1 MKSFSESYKA
11 AGVDITAGYAAVEL
25 MKQHVARTMTP
36 GAIGGLGGFGGL
48 FELDMT
54 GLTHPVLVSG
64 TDGVGTKLKIAFLM
78 DKHDTVGIDCVAMCV
93 NDVITC
99 GAKPLVFL
107 DYIAC
112 GKNYP
117 EKIASIVAGVAE
129 GCVQAGAALVGGE
142 TAEMPGFYPEQEY
155 DLAGFTVGVVEKSK
169 IIDNTKMQ
177 AGDAVIALP
186 SSGVHSNGFSLVRKI
201 FNVEYADI
209 WQHYDELSGTLGET
223 LLTPTKIY
231 VKPVLA
237 LMEQVDVRAV
247 SHITGGG
254 FYENIPRA
262 LAAGCVAKLEK
273 KSLRMPPIFPL
284 LQKVGKI
291 PERDMFNT
299 FNMGVGMA
307 VVVPGDRADESVRI
321 LNVAVLVSGGG
332 TNLQA
337 ILDAKATGALP
348 HAKIA
353 LVLASK
359 PGVYALER
367 ASKAGVPGIVVARKS
382 YAAPEEYD
390 AALLAALREHRID
403 VVVLAGFLSI
413 LGPSVIP
420 AYPERILNVHPS
432 LIPSFC
438 GAGYY
443 GLRVHEAA
451 LAKGVKVTGATVH
464 FVNEVPDGGRILLQQ
479 AVDVLPGDTPETLQK
494 RVMEQAEWKLLPRA
508 LAQLTEELDA
518 ADGPAAPR
526 KEEKDM
532 DHLSLAA
539 ELAVNTYPGRGIVL
553 GRSEDGKSAVIAYF
567 IMGRSANSRN
577 RVFTAKDGGIIT
589 EAADPSKLED
599 PSLIIYAPVR
609 VLGKTTI
616 VTNGDQTDT
625 IYDHLAAGKGFAK
638 ALRTRTFEPDSP
650 NFTPR
655 ISGIVKVKDGA
666 MKYKLSILKSD
677 GGNAD
682 SVERFF
688 FEYDQPVAG
697 EGRFIHTYR
706 CDGSPIPS
714 FAGEPERVRLMGDID
729 TFTRMVWNSLN
740 EDNKVSLFVRY
751 IDLAT
756 GKTQDRIVNKY
767 EKV

>member
-1 MKSFSESYKA
+1 M
-11 AGVDITAGYAAVEL
+11 
-25 MKQHVARTMTP
+25 
-36 GAIGGLGGFGGL
+36 
-48 FELDMT
+48 
-54 GLTHPVLVSG
+54 
-64 TDGVGTKLKIAFLM
+64 
-78 DKHDTVGIDCVAMCV
+78 
-93 NDVITC
+93 
-99 GAKPLVFL
+99 
-107 DYIAC
+107 
-112 GKNYP
+112 
-117 EKIASIVAGVAE
+117 
-129 GCVQAGAALVGGE
+129 
-142 TAEMPGFYPEQEY
+142 
-155 DLAGFTVGVVEKSK
+155 
-169 IIDNTKMQ
+169 
-177 AGDAVIALP
+177 
-186 SSGVHSNGFSLVRKI
+186 
-201 FNVEYADI
+201 
-209 WQHYDELSGTLGET
+209 
-223 LLTPTKIY
+223 
-231 VKPVLA
+231 
-237 LMEQVDVRAV
+237 
-247 SHITGGG
+247 
-254 FYENIPRA
+254 
-262 LAAGCVAKLEK
+262 
-273 KSLRMPPIFPL
+273 
-284 LQKVGKI
+284 
-291 PERDMFNT
+291 
-299 FNMGVGMA
+299 
-307 VVVPGDRADESVRI
+307 

-337 ILDAKATGALP
+337 ILDAKAAGALP

-413 LGPSVIP
+413 LGPSVIT

-609 VLGKTTI
+609 VLGNSII

-625 IYDHLAAGKGFAK
+625 IYDHRRGQGLAAM
-638 ALRTRTFEPDSP
+638 LRTRTFEPDSP

-688 FEYDQPVAG
+688 LNTDSARCRRGPLYPYLPLRRQPHPQLR
-697 EGRFIHTYR
+697 GRTGARAPDGRYR
-706 CDGSPIPS
+706 HVHADGV
-714 FAGEPERVRLMGDID
+714 EQPERGQQGFAVCAVYRPCHGQNAGPHREQIRKSVTRRPVCGRAAGDIEWG
-729 TFTRMVWNSLN
+729 FL
-740 EDNKVSLFVRY
+740 
-751 IDLAT
+751 
-756 GKTQDRIVNKY
+756 RI
-767 EKV
+767 